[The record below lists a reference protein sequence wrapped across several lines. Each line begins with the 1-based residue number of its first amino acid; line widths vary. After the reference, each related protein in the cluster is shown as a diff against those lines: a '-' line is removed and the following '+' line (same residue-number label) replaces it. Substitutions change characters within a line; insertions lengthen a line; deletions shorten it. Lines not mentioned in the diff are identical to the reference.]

1 MFNLL
6 RYFSLTSAVIMAI
19 AAIGLGT
26 AYRQYAIGQLV
37 ATAEGQNVSLAQ
49 TFSNTIWSRF
59 SAHVGSAAHPD
70 RDGLIDH
77 PQTRRIHEAVQ
88 TLTAGTPVLKVKI
101 YDLDGHTV
109 YSSEASQIGDDK
121 SDNRGFVMAAREGTP
136 ASKLSYRDTFSAF
149 SGVVEDRDLVET
161 YLPIR
166 SAEGRIQGVFELY
179 TDVTPLLE
187 QIGQRT
193 AETIAGLL
201 LSFGVLYGVLFLI
214 VRRADRIIKK
224 QYGALRDND
233 ERIKSKNA
241 ALSEAHDR
249 LEQRVEERTAELRQ
263 NEHSLRH
270 ARDQAEAANRAK
282 SEFLAAMSHEL
293 RTPLNAII
301 GFSEM
306 IEGETFGPVGT
317 AKYREYAHDINASGL
332 HLLAV
337 INGIL
342 DLSKI
347 EFGADDLREES
358 IDVLGLVRSA
368 VTLVRQRADE
378 KELRLVLDIPDDL
391 PALRADQRKL
401 KQILVNLLS
410 NAIKFTEPR
419 GKVTIRAWCRIDSG
433 HVFQIIDTRIGIAPR
448 FGQVDSDLSRQYE
461 GSGLGLPLAQA
472 FTEVHGGGFELESE
486 VGVGTTATARFG
498 AGRVVSV
505 PSEYALPA
513 AAPVRRSEPAHI
525 PALRPVRT

>member
-166 SAEGRIQGVFELY
+166 SAEGRIQGVFEVY

-293 RTPLNAII
+293 RTPLLAY
-301 GFSEM
+301 
-306 IEGETFGPVGT
+306 PVYT
-317 AKYREYAHDINASGL
+317 HT
-332 HLLAV
+332 H
-337 INGIL
+337 
-342 DLSKI
+342 
-347 EFGADDLREES
+347 
-358 IDVLGLVRSA
+358 
-368 VTLVRQRADE
+368 
-378 KELRLVLDIPDDL
+378 
-391 PALRADQRKL
+391 
-401 KQILVNLLS
+401 
-410 NAIKFTEPR
+410 
-419 GKVTIRAWCRIDSG
+419 
-433 HVFQIIDTRIGIAPR
+433 
-448 FGQVDSDLSRQYE
+448 
-461 GSGLGLPLAQA
+461 
-472 FTEVHGGGFELESE
+472 
-486 VGVGTTATARFG
+486 
-498 AGRVVSV
+498 
-505 PSEYALPA
+505 
-513 AAPVRRSEPAHI
+513 
-525 PALRPVRT
+525 